1 MQKANKKTSKCKSG
15 YSEQLLRRSTFAIT
29 LLETPQI
36 LLCLMKAASGA
47 VGNNIRN
54 FAFNCFVKLAYRNKY
69 LTRAI
74 NSKLTKMADEEEKAL
89 AAAGKDENGDSIF
102 GKIARKEMKVDIV
115 YEDDKVLAFND
126 INPQAPV
133 HILVIPKIRDGL
145 TRLSKAEERHKE
157 ILGHMMWAVAEI
169 VREKNLGDFRLVA
182 NEMATRI
189 KSQSGVKKKKKEKAI
204 TTTTRLGISEVIAYL
219 QVSTN
224 ECLVM
229 RTFVSVISNT
239 ER

>member
-1 MQKANKKTSKCKSG
+1 MLACT
-15 YSEQLLRRSTFAIT
+15 YT
-29 LLETPQI
+29 L

-169 VREKNLGDFRLVA
+169 VREKNLGDFRLVVNNGPEA
-182 NEMATRI
+182 C
-189 KSQSGVKKKKKEKAI
+189 QSI
-204 TTTTRLGISEVIAYL
+204 YYL
-219 QVSTN
+219 HLHILAKRQ
-224 ECLVM
+224 M
-229 RTFVSVISNT
+229 RWPPG
-239 ER
+239 